1 VPEYEREYK
10 RLKVT
15 IELEFSIDGAE
26 YPDAVR
32 QVTDKVRALDGAK
45 ILCVAVRRS

>member
-1 VPEYEREYK
+1 MRAMPEYL

-15 IELEFSIDGAE
+15 VEVEFSISGAE
-26 YPDAVR
+26 YPEAVR
-32 QVTDKVRALDGAK
+32 QVTEKIRTLDGAK